1 MTEDFDPAQ
10 FDPDERAEIAAQTPV
25 MSAAWRFIT
34 PALQNNDLAAAW
46 PAVDPSLQLC
56 WAQSWLDLNRVDVAA
71 DGYDLDKV
79 AVAFTDDP
87 PSHPLWRH
95 FSRVLLRDLHGV
107 ADLDPDTWGIGG
119 NARLLAVDIDANE
132 PRARSPSKR
141 SAASS
146 AGSLTPSTASS
157 SPMPNEQLARVRE
170 GTAGRL
176 KNPARSTFPRTS
188 TLRISHFPDPQIRR
202 YNRNGQLSYP
212 TRPRQPARRDDAPE
226 PSRWGAPPDERP

>member
-56 WAQSWLDLNRVDVAA
+56 WAQSWLDLNRVDIAA
-71 DGYDLDKV
+71 DGYDLDEV
-79 AVAFTDDP
+79 ALAFTDDP

-119 NARLLAVDIDANE
+119 NARLLAVDIELLYLQDKTGLEVGVWQPGQERFVVPVVMRLTDTQWRVLNF
-132 PRARSPSKR
+132 
-141 SAASS
+141 
-146 AGSLTPSTASS
+146 GSETIPTPGW
-157 SPMPNEQLARVRE
+157 PP
-170 GTAGRL
+170 
-176 KNPARSTFPRTS
+176 
-188 TLRISHFPDPQIRR
+188 TLH
-202 YNRNGQLSYP
+202 
-212 TRPRQPARRDDAPE
+212 E
-226 PSRWGAPPDERP
+226 